1 MQASRATILGS
12 TLSNA
17 TLLFHAASPGAS
29 GARRRPAASPGVR
42 RVLPAAAL
50 LILSLGLG
58 SLAVA
63 GVAPNGREFH
73 VNTYTSSYQSRQAVG
88 MDGDGDFVVAW
99 MSDGQDGDS
108 GGIFAQRFDSSGSAV
123 GAEFQVNALTT
134 KGQSWPVVGMDG
146 DGDFVVVW
154 ESYGQDGDSWG
165 IFAQRYD
172 SSGSAVGAEF
182 LVNTDT
188 TSSQASAAVGMDG
201 DGDFVVVWR
210 SWRQGGPQ
218 YGILA
223 QRYDSSGSAVGAEFL
238 VNTYTTSSQI
248 RPDVG
253 MDGDGDFVVAWESYG
268 QDGDGWGIFAQRYD
282 SSGAALGAEFQ
293 VNTYETDMQS
303 QPAVGMDGDGDF
315 VVVWES
321 YGQDGSDW
329 GIFAQRYD
337 SSGSAVGAE
346 FQVSTYTTS
355 WQTWPAVGMDGD
367 GDFVVVWSSDGQD
380 GSDYGIFAQSFDSS
394 GSAVSSEFQV
404 NTYTTHWQGTPAV
417 GMDGD
422 GEFVVVWTSS
432 GQDGSSYGI
441 FGQRVLTNGP
451 VLTSPLSGDTLDC
464 SSPALSRPTFTWHVG
479 DYDRFKVFMGSSAGF
494 EKGTRVTSGDRKI
507 RTDSWTPGKKKWKR
521 ACNKAINQAAD
532 PNHPVMYVKVK
543 GIDRD
548 VRKKD
553 PLRKLFSFP
562 VCAEVQP

>member
-321 YGQDGSDW
+321 YGQDGSD
-329 GIFAQRYD
+329 
-337 SSGSAVGAE
+337 
-346 FQVSTYTTS
+346 
-355 WQTWPAVGMDGD
+355 
-367 GDFVVVWSSDGQD
+367 
-380 GSDYGIFAQSFDSS
+380 YGIFAQSFDSS